1 MPGTDL
7 RVTRRT
13 LAMLRD
19 TLTIA
24 AGCSGDVDA
33 AHLLRLKPGSLPR
46 DAHAGG
52 AAGGAAGREVL
63 TLEAFRAEVDPDA
76 FYSERELVALY
87 VETYPPATSP
97 ALDRKVARNR
107 RLRDRQDAALACM
120 EASLVEAP
128 QPEHTLGGWFDVRLV
143 ARLAAAG
150 ITTFAELLALM
161 RVRRRRWYRAVPR
174 VGAIGA
180 QRISDFIAQHPDT
193 LGYLSPLA
201 VTPRRQ
207 LVAGRRGAAR
217 GAARAGGARRLGRL
231 EPRAGARAPG
241 RTEHRPEGGPCV
253 DRNPRR
259 AYRRAAERLLPWA
272 IAVNGAPLSSLH
284 PRD

>member
-1 MPGTDL
+1 MP
-7 RVTRRT
+7 
-13 LAMLRD
+13 
-19 TLTIA
+19 
-24 AGCSGDVDA
+24 
-33 AHLLRLKPGSLPR
+33 
-46 DAHAGG
+46 
-52 AAGGAAGREVL
+52 

-128 QPEHTLGGWFDVRLV
+128 QPEHTLDGWFDVRLV

-161 RVRRRRWYRAVPR
+161 RVRRQRWYRAVPR
-174 VGAIGA
+174 VSAIGA

-207 LVAGRRGAAR
+207 LVAGHPALQPVPGAPADVVPLEALRVPAALDGSAGLNRAPVPAHQAELNIDLKAVHAWIATRGVRTGAQPNGCCR
-217 GAARAGGARRLGRL
+217 GRSPLMARR
-231 EPRAGARAPG
+231 
-241 RTEHRPEGGPCV
+241 C
-253 DRNPRR
+253 RR
-259 AYRRAAERLLPWA
+259 CTRGTNSCAANKL
-272 IAVNGAPLSSLH
+272 
-284 PRD
+284 